1 MENYYTDPN
10 PQQDL
15 LSDDLIVSLQQ
26 ANGGKRFANYLIDL
40 VVFYIFA
47 IILYAVVAR
56 EGDLDLSNNPLIDR
70 LVTLICYGIFMGIY
84 EGIFRGRTLGK
95 LITRTRA
102 VNEDGSTISFGTGFL
117 RGISRAVPFEAFS
130 AFGTPSYPL
139 HDRWTHTYVIDLTKS
154 TLPG

>member
-10 PQQDL
+10 PQQDI
-15 LSDDLIVSLQQ
+15 LSDDLVINLQQ

-47 IILYAVVAR
+47 IILYVVLVR
-56 EGDLDLSNNPLIDR
+56 EDVLNLSQNPLVDR
-70 LVTLICYGIFMGIY
+70 LLTLICYGIFMGIY

-102 VNEDGSTISFGTGFL
+102 VNEDGTTISLGTAFL
-117 RGISRAVPFEAFS
+117 RGVSRAVPFETFS
-130 AFGTPSYPL
+130 AFGDPSYPW
-139 HDRWTHTYVIDLTKS
+139 HDRWTHTYVIDLTRS
-154 TLPG
+154 TLPA